1 VNWKRNLFFI
11 WLAQFFSI
19 AGFGFA
25 LPFIP
30 FYIQQFGVEDHATRN
45 MWVAYFA
52 AAGNFSFCIFS
63 PIWGFLADI
72 YGRRIMVL
80 RANFVCA
87 LLMPAMAFVPS
98 LAWLIGV
105 RFLVGAFSGTV
116 TASQTL
122 ISGNTP
128 LKNRGFALGTLSSAL
143 YSGSMAGTFLGG
155 FIVDHFGYRNAFLL
169 SGFTLVI
176 AGLLV
181 LFGVKE
187 EFHRV
192 SSFKQEMKKFNFK
205 LPAFGS
211 IWLLLLLIM
220 LMGLA
225 RQFDAPFL
233 PVLVEKINGPDKAA
247 TWTGI
252 IASISAAAGIL
263 AGSLLGWLADRT
275 SARNVAVWAALA
287 AGLLMLPQAMATCLW
302 VLAGARFGMV
312 FFAGGLDPV
321 FQIWLA
327 KTTPDAQ
334 RGLFF
339 GWASSAK
346 TLGWALG
353 AMISGGIAIYFDV
366 RWVFFTTGAL
376 FLMLIPLI
384 YYTTGKI
391 GKGKEENAL

>member
-1 VNWKRNLFFI
+1 MNWKRNLLFI
-11 WLAQFFSI
+11 WLAQFLSI
-19 AGFGFA
+19 AGFGFT

-30 FYIQQFGVEDHATRN
+30 FYIKQFGIDDYATLS

-87 LLMPAMAFVPS
+87 LLMPLMAFVPG
-98 LAWLIGV
+98 LMWLIV
-105 RFLVGAFSGTV
+105 LRFLIGAFSGTV

-122 ISGNTP
+122 VSGNTP
-128 LKNRGFALGTLSSAL
+128 VESRGFALGTLSSAL
-143 YSGSMAGTFLGG
+143 YSGTLAGAFLGG
-155 FIVDHFGYRNAFLL
+155 FIVDHCGYRNAFIL
-169 SGFTLVI
+169 SGLTLLF
-176 AGLLV
+176 AGLMV

-187 EFHRV
+187 TFHRTT
-192 SSFKQEMKKFNFK
+192 SLKQELKNFNFK
-205 LPAFGS
+205 LPAFGA

-233 PVLVEKINGPDKAA
+233 PVLVEKINGPDRAA

-252 IASISAAAGIL
+252 IAGVCAVAGIL
-263 AGSLLGWLADRT
+263 TGSILGWLADRT
-275 SARNVAVWAALA
+275 SPRRVAIWAALA
-287 AGLLMLPQAMATCLW
+287 AGLLMIPQGLAVSLW
-302 VLAGARFGMV
+302 VLMSARFGMV

-346 TLGWALG
+346 TLGWAIG
-353 AMISGGIAIYFDV
+353 AMISGGIAIWFDV
-366 RWVFFTTGAL
+366 RWVFFTAGAL
-376 FLMLIPLI
+376 FLILIPI
-384 YYTTGKI
+384 ICYTTAKLQQRQS
-391 GKGKEENAL
+391 AT